1 MPLVPGI
8 VKKKILAPSPCRHD
22 IQGMKRAFLYCCVV
36 MLALSTAGTFAQPI
50 PPGSPPYLPPPP
62 PPPPPPKID
71 VPAIPKMDELPKRSY
86 APIAPQKSFGDRV
99 TKCLDDAAASGLGPN
114 ERSTY
119 SRNCATR

>member
-1 MPLVPGI
+1 MRLRFRRPVTTYY
-8 VKKKILAPSPCRHD
+8 
-22 IQGMKRAFLYCCVV
+22 GMKRSWIYCCVV
-36 MLALSTAGTFAQPI
+36 IFGLGAGSAFAQFI
-50 PPGSPPYLPPPP
+50 PPGSSQFNPPPP
-62 PPPPPPKID
+62 PPPPPPKIE

-99 TKCLDDAAASGLGPN
+99 TKCLDDAAAAGLGPN

>member
-1 MPLVPGI
+1 MAVPGFLKNN
-8 VKKKILAPSPCRHD
+8 VLARLPWRHD
-22 IQGMKRAFLYCCVV
+22 IQGMKRSLICCCVV
-36 MLALSTAGTFAQPI
+36 ILALSGGGAFAQPI

-62 PPPPPPKID
+62 PPPPPPKIE
-71 VPAIPKMDELPKRSY
+71 VPPIPKMDELPKRSY
-86 APIAPQKSFGDRV
+86 APIAPQKSFGDRA

>member
-1 MPLVPGI
+1 
-8 VKKKILAPSPCRHD
+8 
-22 IQGMKRAFLYCCVV
+22 MKRSLVFGVV
-36 MLALSTAGTFAQPI
+36 IMLALSAGGACAQAI
-50 PPGSPPYLPPPP
+50 PPGSSPYLPPPP

-86 APIAPQKSFGDRV
+86 APIPPQPSFGDRV

-114 ERSTY
+114 ERATY